1 MSHPPWRLLALVG
14 VSAALVLVP
23 LAMSSSSKARG
34 GHTAQTLVARAP
46 AGEAPAPHTQCAGPP
61 PGPADAGFEAQVVKL
76 VNAQR
81 RAAGLPPLKRVERL
95 TESARW
101 FARDMASQH
110 YFAQDHD
117 TYYRERGHLVRAC
130 DWSARIAWY
139 YPQWTALAENI
150 AAGYQTPEEAVAGW
164 MSSPGHRAKIL
175 GHGHWETG
183 AGYWAGGSEGHY
195 WVEDFGRRSGVF
207 PLVID
212 DEAGSTASPRVSL
225 YVYGSWREMRL
236 RNDDQPFGPWRTF
249 SNAFDWTLDDTPG
262 TRTVTVE
269 MRDGGKAASS
279 SDSIELGRPQPPT

>member
-1 MSHPPWRLLALVG
+1 MSLPPWRLSALVG

-23 LAMSSSSKARG
+23 LAMRSSSKARG
-34 GHTAQTLVARAP
+34 GRTAQTAARAAPP
-46 AGEAPAPHTQCAGPP
+46 AKGPAPPTQCAGAPP
-61 PGPADAGFEAQVVKL
+61 APEDAGFEARVVTL

-81 RAAGLPPLKRVERL
+81 RAFGLPPLKRVVPL

-101 FARDMASQH
+101 FARDMASQN
-110 YFAQDHD
+110 YFAEDHD
-117 TYYRERGHLVRAC
+117 TYYRERGRLVRAC
-130 DWSARIAWY
+130 DWSARIGWY
-139 YPQWTALAENI
+139 YPKWTALAETI

-175 GHGHWETG
+175 GRGHWETG
-183 AGYWAGGSEGHY
+183 AGYWTGGSEGAY
-195 WVEDFGRRSGVF
+195 WVQDFGRRTGVF

-212 DEAGSTASPRVSL
+212 AEAGSTSSPRVSL

-249 SNAFDWTLDDTPG
+249 SNAFDWTLEDRPG

-269 MRDGGKAASS
+269 LRDGGKSASS
-279 SDSIELGRPQPPT
+279 ADTIELRRAQPPT